1 MTSSSKETS
10 PNLPYKFISDLDN
23 TWFSF
28 VTKNG
33 IHYEV
38 VFYKSPALFQ
48 EYPSIGNCVYE
59 MSINTSSNNPPFDPS
74 NRLTIQDVVRQFFLN
89 QNVLLFVCD
98 SMDGRHHTRQ
108 EKFER
113 WIDSAGLGDDFEKHD
128 GHIDLDDYALI
139 NTIILRADFELKK
152 DVLEAF
158 FEINNQ

>member
-1 MTSSSKETS
+1 MTSSNEEIN
-10 PNLPYKFISDLDN
+10 PNLPYKFISDLES

-38 VFYKSPALFQ
+38 VFYKSPALFH
-48 EYPSIGNCVYE
+48 EYPLIGGCIYE
-59 MSINTSSNNPPFDPS
+59 MSINTSSDNPPFDNS
-74 NRLTIQDVVRQFFLN
+74 NRLTIIDIVRQFFLN

-98 SMDGRHHTRQ
+98 STDGKHHTRQ

-113 WIDSAGLGDDFEKHD
+113 WIDSASLGDDFEKHN
-128 GHIDLDDYALI
+128 GHIDLGDYELI
-139 NTIILRADFELKK
+139 NTIILKTNFELKQNI
-152 DVLEAF
+152 LEAF